1 MKLRLI
7 QKNINNS
14 DYISFLESSA
24 DSGADIVCFGE
35 LAVSGCL
42 YNGENDKK
50 IEEFDTI
57 VGRLAKYDF
66 ATMIGLPRKTGDSL
80 TNSYLYCKNG
90 EYQIYDKINL
100 FEPMNET
107 KVFKSGKELTI
118 FDTDFGKF
126 GAAICYDLRFPEM
139 FSGLKEMGAS
149 VIFVPAAFP
158 RARISDWKELIRQR
172 AIDNNL
178 TVIGINAVGDDGTNE
193 FGGTTIVVS
202 PQGEII
208 AQADEENERVLEVEL

>member
-14 DYISFLESSA
+14 DYLSFLEGSA
-24 DSGADIVCFGE
+24 NSGADIVCFGE

-42 YNGENDKK
+42 YNGTSDRE
-50 IEEFDTI
+50 IEEVESITEK
-57 VGRLAKYDF
+57 LAKYDF
-66 ATMIGLPRKTGDSL
+66 DTIIGLPIKSDDHLS
-80 TNSYLYCKNG
+80 NSYMYYSDRVSQVYN
-90 EYQIYDKINL
+90 KINL

-107 KVFKSGKELTI
+107 KVFQAGTELTI
-118 FDTDFGKF
+118 FDTNFGKF
-126 GAAICYDLRFPEM
+126 GALICYDLRFPEM

-158 RARISDWKELIRQR
+158 RARISDWRELLIQR
-172 AIDNNL
+172 AIDNDL

-193 FGGTTIVVS
+193 FGGTTIVIS
-202 PQGEII
+202 PRGEII
-208 AQADEENERVLEVEL
+208 AQADEENEKVLEVEL

>member
-14 DYISFLESSA
+14 DYVSFLESSA
-24 DSGADIVCFGE
+24 GSGADIVCFGE

-42 YNGENDKK
+42 YNGTADKE
-50 IEEFDTI
+50 IEEFAAI
-57 VGRLAKYDF
+57 ESRLAKYDF
-66 ATMIGLPRKTGDSL
+66 DTMIGLPIKSETSL
-80 TNSYLYCKNG
+80 SNSYMYYSKG
-90 EYQIYDKINL
+90 VSQIYEKINL

-107 KVFKSGKELTI
+107 KVFKAGTELTI
-118 FDTDFGKF
+118 FETEFGKF
-126 GAAICYDLRFPEM
+126 GALICYDLRFPEM
-139 FSGLKEMGAS
+139 FSDLKKKGAS

-158 RARISDWKELIRQR
+158 RARISDWKELLMQR
-172 AIDNNL
+172 AIDNEL

-202 PQGEII
+202 PRGEII
-208 AQADEENERVLEVEL
+208 AQADEENEKVLEVEL